1 MDKGKG
7 PARVLGSKPSPRME
21 RLPKDPSDSPPHTE
35 ASTAVDGLACPI
47 CGDAM
52 LNLGQLNRHLDDEHQ
67 SEFDTKDA
75 LASWFRA
82 AQRKVGAAAAPL
94 SRAATGTIS
103 SLRVDAIIPGGT
115 SFELNPGATPTTA
128 DGGTPNVSSPAFGTP
143 TAEATESSVTRAHW
157 VAEGSNDRCAFS
169 DCGKPLGL
177 RSGRHH
183 CRKCGRLFCDAHS
196 AYQMRLAPA
205 TARADPVA
213 GVWCRVCRECY
224 TAREGYSATLGVSR
238 SKTGI
243 FLRLRKS
250 RMDAMLLE
258 SNKLEKR
265 LEKLTALYKED
276 LAASPS
282 GSPLLSGGATARS
295 RRLEQSVVGWEDDSQ
310 VLQCPLCSKQFGTL
324 TNRRHHCRL
333 CGRVVCGTAT
343 CSTQVALLEDDVRKL
358 GPQIRV
364 CTDCKRVVTRRA
376 DKRQDT
382 ISVSPVVHAYRSLVK
397 YRSQVDEMLP
407 KFNALLMSMSNRS
420 AVRYEDNDYQIA
432 SKYRKSLME
441 WFSELDKLGKR
452 IKAQQSATG
461 PSKPTSTTARLLSA
475 LHLAIITYLQ
485 THMFTL
491 QLMPKVST
499 AVAGSKPLPPTPM
512 SSAMD
517 PAQLAVLVDQRALVQ
532 GFLDDAL
539 RRRRFEDAAALQE
552 SLDELDREIEQ
563 AHAG

>member
-1 MDKGKG
+1 MNKGKG
-7 PARVLGSKPSPRME
+7 PAQAVGTKPSPRME
-21 RLPKDPSDSPPHTE
+21 RLPKDPSDSPPHGE
-35 ASTAVDGLACPI
+35 VSTIVDGLACPI

-52 LNLGQLNRHLDDEHQ
+52 LNLGQLNRHLDDAHQ

-103 SLRVDAIIPGGT
+103 SLRVDAIIAGGAG
-115 SFELNPGATPTTA
+115 FELNPGATPTNA
-128 DGGTPNVSSPAFGTP
+128 GTP
-143 TAEATESSVTRAHW
+143 TTGAAGSPASSATTAEASEASVTRAHW
-157 VAEGSNDRCAFS
+157 VVEGSNDRCAHS
-169 DCGKPLGL
+169 ECGKPLGL

-183 CRKCGRLFCDAHS
+183 CRKCGRMFCDTHS

-213 GVWCRVCRECY
+213 GVWCRVCRDCY
-224 TAREGYSATLGVSR
+224 TAREGYNSTLGVSR
-238 SKTGI
+238 SKTRV
-243 FLRLRKS
+243 FVRLRKS
-250 RMDAMLLE
+250 RIDALHLE

-265 LEKLTALYKED
+265 LEKLTALYKDE
-276 LAASPS
+276 LAAPQT
-282 GSPLLSGGATARS
+282 GSPLLSGGAAAKS
-295 RRLEQSVVGWEDDSQ
+295 RRLEQSVVAWEDDSK
-310 VLQCPLCSKQFGTL
+310 VLECPLCSKQFGTL

-333 CGRVVCGTAT
+333 CGRVVCGTGA
-343 CSTQVALLEDDVRKL
+343 CSIQVALLEDDPRKT

-382 ISVSPVVHAYRSLVK
+382 TLATPVVHAYRSLVK

-407 KFNALLMSMSNRS
+407 KFNALLMSMANR
-420 AVRYEDNDYQIA
+420 AVVKYEDNDYQVA

-452 IKAQQSATG
+452 IKLQQAATG
-461 PSKPTSTTARLLSA
+461 SSKPTSTTVRLLSA

-499 AVAGSKPLPPTPM
+499 AAAGSKPLPPTP
-512 SSAMD
+512 ATRD
-517 PAQLAVLVDQRALVQ
+517 PAQLAVLKDQRALVQ

-552 SLDELDREIEQ
+552 SLDELDREIEI
-563 AHAG
+563 AEGG